1 MKIIIS
7 YVQRRGLQPSQGS
20 GAATG
25 GNNVGLRPRKDYG
38 KLLLSLP
45 FGYAIIVI
53 IKKAMMGDFDPAKIM
68 ANYVFHCLLGKR
80 VHTHAHAHTHAHTR
94 TRARTH
100 TR

>member
-1 MKIIIS
+1 
-7 YVQRRGLQPSQGS
+7 
-20 GAATG
+20 
-25 GNNVGLRPRKDYG
+25 
-38 KLLLSLP
+38 
-45 FGYAIIVI
+45 
-53 IKKAMMGDFDPAKIM
+53 MMGDFDPAKIM